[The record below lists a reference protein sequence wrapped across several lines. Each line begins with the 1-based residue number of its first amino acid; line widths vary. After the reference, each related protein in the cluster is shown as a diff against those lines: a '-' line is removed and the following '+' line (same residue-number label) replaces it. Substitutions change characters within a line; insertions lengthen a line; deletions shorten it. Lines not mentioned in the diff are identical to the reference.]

1 MMAELKNWQKSEKSC
16 VLNSSS
22 IKKGIEECE
31 RRQLEISNQIREL
44 KVENDRDANKRLCFE
59 IDEARARL
67 QKICDK
73 VLGEGSALVGVSL
86 TMKTSNVGFQ
96 RYDFD

>member
-1 MMAELKNWQKSEKSC
+1 MSRIKELEAERERLQ
-16 VLNSSS
+16 
-22 IKKGIEECE
+22 EEQLEHQSKAKACE
-31 RRQLEISNQIREL
+31 VRQLEISNEIRAL
-44 KVENDRDANKRLCFE
+44 KVENDQEANTRLCFE
-59 IDEARARL
+59 IDEARAKL
-67 QKICDK
+67 QKICDR

>member
-1 MMAELKNWQKSEKSC
+1 MSKIEELTEEREKLRLKQLEYQKSA
-16 VLNSSS
+16 
-22 IKKGIEECE
+22 EECE
-31 RRQLEISNQIREL
+31 RRQLEISNQIREQ
-44 KVENDRDANKRLCFE
+44 KVENDRDANERLCFE
-59 IDEARARL
+59 IDEARTKL
-67 QKICDK
+67 QKICDR

>member
-1 MMAELKNWQKSEKSC
+1 MQLKQLEYQKSAED
-16 VLNSSS
+16 
-22 IKKGIEECE
+22 CE
-31 RRQLEISNQIREL
+31 RRQLEISNRIREL
-44 KVENDRDANKRLCFE
+44 KIENDRDANKRLCFE
-59 IDEARARL
+59 IDEARAKL
-67 QKICDK
+67 QKICDR

>member
-1 MMAELKNWQKSEKSC
+1 MSRIEELTEEREK
-16 VLNSSS
+16 LR
-22 IKKGIEECE
+22 IEQLKHQKGIEECE

-73 VLGEGSALVGVSL
+73 VLGEA
-86 TMKTSNVGFQ
+86 NVHVHVTLIPLKNNLKFQ
-96 RYDFD
+96 NYEFD

>member
-1 MMAELKNWQKSEKSC
+1 MSRIKELEAERERLQEEQLKHQSEAKA
-16 VLNSSS
+16 
-22 IKKGIEECE
+22 CE
-31 RRQLEISNQIREL
+31 VRQLEISNEIRAL
-44 KVENDRDANKRLCFE
+44 KVENDQEANTRLCFE
-59 IDEARARL
+59 IDEARTKL
-67 QKICDK
+67 QKICDR

>member
-1 MMAELKNWQKSEKSC
+1 MSKIEELTEEREKLRLKQLEYQKSAED
-16 VLNSSS
+16 
-22 IKKGIEECE
+22 CE

-44 KVENDRDANKRLCFE
+44 KIENDRDANKRLCFE
-59 IDEARARL
+59 IDEARAKL
-67 QKICDK
+67 QKICDR

>member
-1 MMAELKNWQKSEKSC
+1 MSRIEELTKEREK
-16 VLNSSS
+16 LR
-22 IKKGIEECE
+22 IEQLKHQKGIEECE

>member
-1 MMAELKNWQKSEKSC
+1 MSKIEDLTEEREKLRLKKLEYQK
-16 VLNSSS
+16 
-22 IKKGIEECE
+22 IAEECE
-31 RRQLEISNQIREL
+31 RRQLEISNQIREQ
-44 KVENDRDANKRLCFE
+44 KVENDRDANKRICFE
-59 IDEARARL
+59 IDEARIKL

-73 VLGEGSALVGVSL
+73 VLGEGTALVGVSL

>member
-1 MMAELKNWQKSEKSC
+1 MSKIEELTEEREKLRLKKLEYQK
-16 VLNSSS
+16 
-22 IKKGIEECE
+22 IAEECE
-31 RRQLEISNQIREL
+31 RRQLEISNQIREQ
-44 KVENDRDANKRLCFE
+44 KVENDRDANKRLFFE
-59 IDEARARL
+59 IDEARIKL

-73 VLGEGSALVGVSL
+73 VLGEGTALVGVSL